1 MRSVDVV
8 ARRLARLRARLAELA
23 LPGLLVTGRANVR
36 YLSGF
41 AGEGFL
47 VVTAD
52 GQWLVTDGRYEEE
65 AAAAAPS
72 FELVAY
78 RREAELK
85 ERLRA
90 LAREAAVDR
99 LGCEAAHLS
108 LARHRWFAE
117 TLEGVELDPR
127 EGLVEELRRVKDAEE
142 VARIRRALAL
152 AEEACARLLPRIGPG
167 RSERE
172 LALELE
178 VTMRELGADGP
189 AFDLIVAAGANASRP
204 HARPGSRRLERGDLV
219 ILDFGAV
226 WEGYHSDTT
235 RTLVVGPPAPRQ
247 REVYEVV
254 LAAQEAAL
262 SAVRPG
268 ATGEEVDRAA
278 RTVIEEA
285 GYGERFL
292 HGTGHGV
299 GLEIHEAPRLSP
311 GREDRLEAG
320 MVVTVEP
327 GVYLPGWG
335 GVRLEDLVLVTEDG
349 GRSLNGLPKELQ
361 AL

>member
-1 MRSVDVV
+1 MREI
-8 ARRLARLRARLAELA
+8 RRWGSGWLLAA
-23 LPGLLVTGRANVR
+23 LC
-36 YLSGF
+36 
-41 AGEGFL
+41 
-47 VVTAD
+47 
-52 GQWLVTDGRYEEE
+52 
-65 AAAAAPS
+65 AAAP
-72 FELVAY
+72 
-78 RREAELK
+78 
-85 ERLRA
+85 
-90 LAREAAVDR
+90 
-99 LGCEAAHLS
+99 
-108 LARHRWFAE
+108 
-117 TLEGVELDPR
+117 
-127 EGLVEELRRVKDAEE
+127 
-142 VARIRRALAL
+142 
-152 AEEACARLLPRIGPG
+152 
-167 RSERE
+167 
-172 LALELE
+172 
-178 VTMRELGADGP
+178 
-189 AFDLIVAAGANASRP
+189 
-204 HARPGSRRLERGDLV
+204 
-219 ILDFGAV
+219 
-226 WEGYHSDTT
+226 
-235 RTLVVGPPAPRQ
+235 
-247 REVYEVV
+247 